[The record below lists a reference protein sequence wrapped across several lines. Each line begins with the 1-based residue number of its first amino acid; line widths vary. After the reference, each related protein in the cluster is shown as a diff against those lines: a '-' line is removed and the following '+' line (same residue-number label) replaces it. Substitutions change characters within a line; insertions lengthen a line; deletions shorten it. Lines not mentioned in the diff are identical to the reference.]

1 MARIRLYD
9 LASRFGKTPEQIR
22 EILTSN
28 GVKLGASPSASVD
41 EAVANKILS
50 EKKASRPRR
59 IAVRRRRKAEAEPEP
74 VVEEAVAEEVE
85 AAPEVADVVEADD
98 TEPVAAAEQEAIESE
113 EAVAEV
119 AAVEASDSEETT
131 AAEPADADPEAAS
144 EEAPAPV
151 AADATEEPAT
161 DTEEKEA
168 PASPGVKVAPPASEV
183 QKKPAAVAPVAR
195 VVRVIDADAIR
206 QRLKAEGRR
215 GFGRKPSGGAPA
227 ARRGPAGGSGPGRPN
242 QAPGRMGTGGLGGG
256 AGGFVRPPM
265 PGPAPGGPGGRRGRA
280 AQKKRRKRRLSKEA
294 LLEMQ
299 GEELLRRTAARR
311 TVDRDPSQIAAHKRV
326 LSISETVSIQDLA
339 HMMSVK
345 AAEVV
350 GALFQQGVMVT
361 MTQSIDFETATLIA
375 EEFGFEVKTA
385 EVSDTELL
393 EMVEDSAEDLK
404 PRPPVVT
411 VMGHVDHGKTSLLDR
426 IRAADVVSGEAG
438 GITQHIGA
446 YQVQT
451 PAGPVTFLDTP
462 GHAAFSAMRA
472 RGSEVT
478 DLVIL
483 VVAADDGIK
492 PQTVEAIKHAQ
503 EAEVPIVVALNK
515 MDRPEVKPDQ
525 ILQELTE
532 FQIVPEEWGGD
543 TMVAKV
549 SAKTGEGVE
558 EMLEGLALQAEML
571 ELRANPDKPAIGSVV
586 EAKLDRGRGSVT
598 TVLVHEGTL
607 RKGDTVV
614 AGSFFGRVRALT
626 DERGRIVAEAGPSC
640 PVAVQGLSGVPMAGD
655 SVYVAPDEKTAKQ
668 IAERRSTRRREAEL
682 ARGARVNLESFLKH
696 GDQAANAKQL
706 NVVIKGD
713 VQGSVEALKESLNEL
728 SVPAV
733 KVNVVHS
740 GVGAITAN
748 DVSLAVAA
756 EAVVIGFNI
765 RPDTKGAEAAAESKV
780 DVRIYKVIY
789 EVIDDIRAGLEGLL
803 APTQKEVYLGRA
815 EVKETFRAP
824 KLGTVAGC
832 IVVSG
837 MLRRSAKVRLLRN
850 HKEIYVGEL
859 SSLRRFKDDVEEV
872 PESLE
877 CGMGLEGWSDLQ
889 NGDLVECY
897 DMEEVQVTLE
907 QAREAAEAKELEQAL
922 EAEEKA
928 AQDAETGNEVEA

>member
-59 IAVRRRRKAEAEPEP
+59 IAVRRRRKKDEAPEEEAAVEAEAA
-74 VVEEAVAEEVE
+74 EEAVAEVE
-85 AAPEVADVVEADD
+85 AAPEAPVEAPEESAAEATEAAEERADDPVVEDD
-98 TEPVAAAEQEAIESE
+98 QPEP
-113 EAVAEV
+113 EAVEVSAE
-119 AAVEASDSEETT
+119 AD
-131 AAEPADADPEAAS
+131 AEPS
-144 EEAPAPV
+144 EAPA
-151 AADATEEPAT
+151 ESEP
-161 DTEEKEA
+161 EA
-168 PASPGVKVAPPASEV
+168 PAEATAAAPEGPKVAPPAEGI
-183 QKKPAAVAPVAR
+183 KKRPAAVAPVAR

-215 GFGRKPSGGAPA
+215 GFGRKP
-227 ARRGPAGGSGPGRPN
+227 AGGSAPPRRGQGAGPGRMAGPG
-242 QAPGRMGTGGLGGG
+242 QRPGRMGGGVGG
-256 AGGFVRPPM
+256 APGGFVRPPM
-265 PGPAPGGPGGRRGRA
+265 PGPGGPAGPGGRRGRA

-393 EMVEDSAEDLK
+393 EMVADSEEDLK

-426 IRAADVVSGEAG
+426 IRAADVVAGEAG

-451 PAGPVTFLDTP
+451 PSGPATFLDTP

-503 EAEVPIVVALNK
+503 DADVPLVVVLNK

-532 FQIVPEEWGGD
+532 HQIVPEEWGGD
-543 TMVAKV
+543 TMVAKL

-558 EMLEGLALQAEML
+558 EMLEGLALQAEIL

-614 AGSFFGRVRALT
+614 AGSFYGRVRALT
-626 DERGRIVAEAGPSC
+626 DERGRVVEAAGPSC
-640 PVAVQGLSGVPMAGD
+640 PVALQGLNGVPMAGD

-713 VQGSVEALKESLNEL
+713 VQGSVEALKESLNDL
-728 SVPAV
+728 SVPQV

-756 EAVVIGFNI
+756 DAIVIGFNI
-765 RPDTKGAEAAAESKV
+765 RPDTKGAEAAAEAKV

-815 EVKETFRAP
+815 EVKETFRSP
-824 KLGTVAGC
+824 KLKTVAGC

-877 CGMGLEGWSDLQ
+877 CGMGLEGWSDIQ
-889 NGDLVECY
+889 IGDLVECY
-897 DMEEVQVTLE
+897 DMEEVQVTLD
-907 QAREAAEAKELEQAL
+907 QAREAAEAKELEEAAAAEAKAAE
-922 EAEEKA
+922 EAEASSE
-928 AQDAETGNEVEA
+928 AEA